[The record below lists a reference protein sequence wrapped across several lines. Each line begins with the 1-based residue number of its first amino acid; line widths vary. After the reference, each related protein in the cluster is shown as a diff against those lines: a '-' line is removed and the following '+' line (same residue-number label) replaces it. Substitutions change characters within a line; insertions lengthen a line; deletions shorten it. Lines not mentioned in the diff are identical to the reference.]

1 MSDPRHNR
9 GYFGE
14 QNMGFILGQEG
25 YEFVDGPSGAG
36 GHGVTTS
43 GFDGVAYN
51 PRTGDLI
58 IGDNK
63 SLKRLGN
70 VSSATALDP
79 EINLQKNLKRM
90 IDHIENHP
98 NLGNFPNRSVVL
110 QRLKSAEQGLNTWI
124 KGGRQGSPN
133 LGGTRLVVFNAG
145 GNSTGVGGKL
155 AKTGLVQFEDLN
167 APRVRVRVAT
177 TGATQTRVRVAAEV
191 GAELETPRV
200 RVVTETEGLNSVH
213 VPSGRSMVVGA
224 IANIGAG
231 LALGF
236 LQSAMK
242 EKIKSD
248 LANLPQPKPD
258 PRSTRQLFK
267 DPRMASAIRLIDLLG
282 RNLKGFGD
290 DLEAHH
296 AKVIAGSMAEIMLLS
311 MSGRAS
317 VEDRLEVMSDL
328 RDELRAYG
336 EQLLV
341 IRENIDAALDLKDK
355 TLQAASNADQLL
367 RVLQSAVI
375 EDQLLQM
382 GMEYQEIL
390 DAMDSLR
397 DFSSGARA
405 VFPDLEKLKEKVE
418 RMDSE
423 TTTLFWQLVKVSWS
437 IILDDT
443 SARLNTSTGGG
454 GNSGTS
460 GVSLGS
466 QRVLAAMGP
475 GAPWLSVSQIKER
488 MKHTPG
494 DFVPSVESALKE
506 LQRANLVL
514 IMEQRGQI
522 LQASKAQ
529 P

>member
-1 MSDPRHNR
+1 MTDPRHNR
-9 GYFGE
+9 GFTGE
-14 QNMGFILGQEG
+14 QHMGFILGQEG
-25 YEFVDGPSGAG
+25 YEFIDGPSGAG

-79 EINLQKNLKRM
+79 EVNLQKNLRRM

-110 QRLKSAEQGLNTWI
+110 QRLKSAEQGMNTWI
-124 KGGRQGSPN
+124 KGGRQGTPN

-155 AKTGLVQFEDLN
+155 AKTGLVHFEDLN
-167 APRVRVRVAT
+167 APRIRVRV
-177 TGATQTRVRVAAEV
+177 GETRFRVAADV

-200 RVVTETEGLNSVH
+200 RIVTETEGLESVH
-213 VPSGRSMVVGA
+213 LPSGRSMVVGA

-242 EKIKSD
+242 DKIKSD

-267 DPRMASAIRLIDLLG
+267 DPKMASGIRLIDLLG
-282 RNLKGFGD
+282 KNLKGFGD
-290 DLEAHH
+290 DLEVHH
-296 AKVIAGSMAEIMLLS
+296 AKVIAGSMAELMLLS
-311 MSGRAS
+311 ISGRTS
-317 VEDRLEVMSDL
+317 VEDRLEVVSDL

-355 TLQAASNADQLL
+355 TLQAANNADQLL
-367 RVLQSAVI
+367 RALQSAVI
-375 EDQLLQM
+375 ADQLLQM
-382 GMEYQEIL
+382 GMEYEEIL
-390 DAMDSLR
+390 GAMDSLK
-397 DFSSGARA
+397 DFSSGART
-405 VFPDLEKLKEKVE
+405 VFPDLEQLKAKVE

-423 TTTLFWQLVKVSWS
+423 TTTLFWQLVKVSWG

-443 SARLNTSTGGG
+443 TARMNISAAGG
-454 GNSGTS
+454 SS

-466 QRVLAAMGP
+466 QRVLSAMGP

-494 DFVPSVESALKE
+494 DFVPSVETALKE

>member
-1 MSDPRHNR
+1 MADPRHNR
-9 GYFGE
+9 GFGGE
-14 QNMGFILGQEG
+14 QTMGFILGQEG
-25 YEFVDGPSGAG
+25 YEFIDGPSGAG

-51 PRTGDLI
+51 PGTGDLI

-70 VSSATALDP
+70 VSSASALDP
-79 EINLQKNLKRM
+79 EVNLQKNLKRM
-90 IDHIENHP
+90 IDHVENHP

-110 QRLKSAEQGLNTWI
+110 QRLKSAEQGMNTWI
-124 KGGRQGSPN
+124 KGGRQGTPN

-155 AKTGLVQFEDLN
+155 AKTGLVHFEDLN
-167 APRVRVRVAT
+167 APRVRVRVAP

-200 RVVTETEGLNSVH
+200 RIVTETEGLNSAH

-236 LQSAMK
+236 LQSTMK
-242 EKIKSD
+242 DKIKSD

-258 PRSTRQLFK
+258 PRSSGQLFK
-267 DPRMASAIRLIDLLG
+267 DPKMASAIRLIDLLG

-290 DLEAHH
+290 DLEVHH
-296 AKVIAGSMAEIMLLS
+296 AKVIASSMAELMLLS

-317 VEDRLEVMSDL
+317 AEDRLEVLSDL

-341 IRENIDAALDLKDK
+341 IWENIDAAMELKDK
-355 TLQAASNADQLL
+355 TVQAANNADQLL
-367 RVLQSAVI
+367 RVLQSAEI

-390 DAMDSLR
+390 DVMDNLK
-397 DFSSGARA
+397 DFSSQARA
-405 VFPDLEKLKEKVE
+405 VFPKLEMLKAKVE

-423 TTTLFWQLVKVSWS
+423 TITLFWQLVKVSWS
-437 IILDDT
+437 IILDDAAACMNT
-443 SARLNTSTGGG
+443 SAAGS
-454 GNSGTS
+454 SS

-466 QRVLAAMGP
+466 QRVLSAMGP

-494 DFVPSVESALKE
+494 DFVPSVESALRE
-506 LQRANLVL
+506 LQKANLVL